1 MIYRRPYLAMNGNVQ
16 MRSYRLWFCF
26 RCLPALIL
34 GATVVLL
41 LTISPAR
48 AIVPEYGADDSAQP
62 VLTPNG
68 VQAGQLLFRE
78 SAQGLYTPGLIQGG
92 KVHFEI
98 TGMIATVTLEQSFR
112 NTSNN
117 WVEGIYAFPLPEHAA
132 VRSME
137 MIIGN
142 RRIVGKIKEKSL
154 AKKIYREARASGK
167 KASLVEQRRAN
178 LFTNQVANIGPHE
191 EVIVRLE
198 YVQPLD
204 YQRGQFAL
212 RFPMTITP
220 RYFPDTHKASSIF
233 TVDSDGEAQISNYM
247 GWALPLGGHDGPPIN
262 RMEITAK
269 LDAGMPLANIKANY
283 HEIVLSRSK
292 GQYDISLANGYSEM
306 DRDFV
311 LQWKPVTGSEPTAAV
326 FTQKVGDSHYG
337 LLMLVPPELAVNS
350 GEGVIPREII
360 FVIDTSGSMGGVSI
374 EQARQALKMA
384 LSRLRPQDSFN
395 IIEFNSRYRQLF
407 KAAVP
412 ANRHYVQR
420 ATEFV
425 RLLSAGGGTEMLPA
439 LRAAFS
445 ANDVKGKDSGQQR
458 LQQVVFIT
466 DGAIGNEAELFS
478 EIEQTAGERRLF
490 TVGIG
495 SAPNSWFMRKAAQF
509 GRGTHTYIGDV
520 SEVTEKMSTL
530 FEQISSPMATNLDVL
545 WPGKV
550 EAYPQRVPDLYSGQP
565 VLVAFKYEGRQ
576 PYGDIEVAGQLMGQ
590 QWSRRIQMSNTST
603 TEGSSSSSGVA
614 SIWARRKIASL
625 LDQKLMGAD
634 EAQVRTSVLDVALMH
649 NLMSP
654 YTSFVAVEEEIS
666 RPPKSRL
673 GTKAL
678 PNTQPKG
685 QSPQYVGYPATATT
699 GPANIFLG
707 GLFLFLAL
715 MTHVMRQPEV
725 DDDSS
730 TDA

>member
-1 MIYRRPYLAMNGNVQ
+1 MIYRRPDLAMNGNVQ
-16 MRSYRLWFCF
+16 MTNYRLWLCF
-26 RCLPALIL
+26 RCLPALII

-41 LTISPAR
+41 LTIGPAR
-48 AIVPEYGADDSAQP
+48 AIVPEYGVADSTQSA
-62 VLTPNG
+62 LTPSG
-68 VQAGQLLFRE
+68 VQAGQMLFRD
-78 SAQGLYTPGLIQGG
+78 SGSGLYTPGLIQAG

-98 TGMIATVTLEQSFR
+98 SGMIATVTLEQSFR
-112 NTSNN
+112 NTSNS
-117 WVEGIYAFPLPEHAA
+117 WVEGIYAFPLPEQAA

-137 MIIGN
+137 MRIGN
-142 RRIVGKIKEKSL
+142 RRIVGKIKEKSV
-154 AKKIYREARASGK
+154 AKKIYREAKASGK
-167 KASLVEQRRAN
+167 KASLVEQQRPN
-178 LFTNQVANIGPHE
+178 LFTNQVANIAPNE
-191 EVIVRLE
+191 EIIVRLE

-220 RYFPDTHKASSIF
+220 RYFPGTHKQSPTF
-233 TVDSDGEAQISNYM
+233 TVDSEGEVQISNYM
-247 GWALPLGGHDGPPIN
+247 GWALPQGAQDGPPIN

-269 LDAGMPLANIKANY
+269 LDAGMPLANIKASY

-292 GQYDISLANGYSEM
+292 GHYDISLANGYSEM

-311 LQWKPVTGSEPTAAV
+311 LQWKPVTGSQPTAAV
-326 FTQKVGDSHYG
+326 FTQKVGDSYYG

-350 GEGVIPREII
+350 GKGVIPREIV
-360 FVIDTSGSMGGVSI
+360 FVVDTSGSMGGVSI
-374 EQARQALKMA
+374 EQARHALKLA
-384 LSRLRPQDSFN
+384 LTRLRPQDSFN
-395 IIEFNSRYRQLF
+395 IIEFNSRYTQLF
-407 KAAVP
+407 KTAVP

-439 LRAAFS
+439 LRAALSS
-445 ANDVKGKDSGQQR
+445 AAAEDEEPDQQR
-458 LQQVVFIT
+458 LQQVIFIT

-509 GRGTHTYIGDV
+509 GRGTHTHIGDV
-520 SEVTEKMSTL
+520 SEVTEKMSAL
-530 FEQISSPMATNLDVL
+530 FEQISSPMATNLEVL

-550 EAYPQRVPDLYSGQP
+550 EAYPKRVPDLYSGQP

-576 PYGDIEVAGQLMGQ
+576 PYGDIDVAGQLMEQ
-590 QWSRRIQMSNTST
+590 HWSRRIQMNNALTS
-603 TEGSSSSSGVA
+603 EERGSSSGVA

-634 EAQVRTSVLDVALMH
+634 EAQVRTSVLEVALVH

-654 YTSFVAVEEEIS
+654 YTSFVAVEEEVS
-666 RPPKSRL
+666 RPPKSSL
-673 GTKAL
+673 GTKTL

-730 TDA
+730 PDA